1 MTSKGKQSNESTNKA
16 VWTNR
21 RRERTIAS
29 TGHLSTTG
37 LSTRSLRLDTADGWF
52 AALFVCQVQYNLV
65 MLCFNLLV
73 PCFPLDCS
81 QIVVSLLCMRGWSKM
96 KVAEFILGS
105 SAVVLLALGLYA
117 FLGIASG
124 DPTATLG
131 LFLALWLG
139 MQTYQLYTLYKLGP
153 LALEQY
159 PLFRGGAG
167 EGLPPAGRV

>member
-1 MTSKGKQSNESTNKA
+1 M
-16 VWTNR
+16 
-21 RRERTIAS
+21 
-29 TGHLSTTG
+29 
-37 LSTRSLRLDTADGWF
+37 
-52 AALFVCQVQYNLV
+52 QYNLV

-81 QIVVSLLCMRGWSKM
+81 QIIVSLLCMRGWPKM
-96 KVAEFILGS
+96 KVAKLILGS

-139 MQTYQLYTLYKLGP
+139 MQTFQLYTLYKLGP